1 MATFEARIEGMTQIA
16 IEETGT
22 APTQGQITQF
32 LDEGIKDF
40 TNKVISLR
48 PDEAFKFA
56 AESEAS
62 NDNGITVLGRIL
74 SVARE
79 HDSTSILRPC
89 SPIPAELRYEVT
101 DVNSLHYRSKYN
113 PGFYVLNKKIHVR
126 PAAAGSDNDMKVS
139 QIVYATT
146 NFNQDAIS
154 DFPDEYEELIS
165 IYAAAQSCLAASGNI
180 QNNMPTK
187 PEAPTAPSFES
198 VHFEVELP
206 AEPIYSPPV
215 LELSQ
220 FNFESIRTHIL
231 KGDFDMADKLLG
243 VVDKKVE
250 EYEKQE
256 KQEKQNYDRMQK
268 IFDTKLQTLEKNK
281 EREFNIKAGDYR
293 SQIYKYQYDIN
304 EYQSELQEITT
315 KYKWFMEQ
323 YVTLMN
329 EYNKGISSV
338 PAPVQ
343 GPRGQ
348 GQIQAK
354 PAKEPEGGE

>member
-1 MATFEARIEGMTQIA
+1 MAEQTFFQRVLNIKPNAQKNSNMMGYFGVGTQDAKTYKYQDLAKEGYLKNAIVYRCVNEISKGASAVPFVIKAGEQIVEQHPLIDLLNRPNPLQSYSEFFNSLFGYVLLSGNA
-16 IEETGT
+16 YILKVGGITGT
-22 APTQGQITQF
+22 PKELHQ
-32 LDEGIKDF
+32 
-40 TNKVISLR
+40 LR
-48 PDEAFKFA
+48 PD
-56 AESEAS
+56 
-62 NDNGITVLGRIL
+62 RIN
-74 SVARE
+74 
-79 HDSTSILRPC
+79 I
-89 SPIPAELRYEVT
+89 
-101 DVNSLHYRSKYN
+101 K
-113 PGFYVLNKKIHVR
+113 
-126 PAAAGSDNDMKVS
+126 GSGS
-139 QIVYATT
+139 
-146 NFNQDAIS
+146 AI
-154 DFPDEYEELIS
+154 PDEYEYIVLL
-165 IYAAAQSCLAASGNI
+165 YAAAKSCQSAAVDI